1 MHLTDFH
8 YVAFCSLTFMQL
20 TVTSFVSV
28 FALDLPAEIFAFLL
42 FLTAASV
49 ALTIPFDFSGI

>member
-1 MHLTDFH
+1 
-8 YVAFCSLTFMQL
+8 MQL

-49 ALTIPFDFSGI
+49 ALTIPFDFSRI